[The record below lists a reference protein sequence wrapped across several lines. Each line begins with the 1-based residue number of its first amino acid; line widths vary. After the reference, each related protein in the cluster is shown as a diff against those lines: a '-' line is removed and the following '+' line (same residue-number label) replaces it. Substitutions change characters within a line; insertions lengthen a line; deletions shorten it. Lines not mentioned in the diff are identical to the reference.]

1 MCTLFCRAFFVRPA
15 TFYWVA
21 TLLATLIGSRGADAQ
36 NLPTGFKSAKAQSN
50 YTAPMG
56 VVFSADGKQQFVW
69 EKSGLVWVSNW
80 DGVQYVKQSTPV
92 LDISEEVGN
101 YHDFGLASLCLDP
114 NFSQN
119 GRIYLYYQVDRH
131 HLMKFGTAEYSAT
144 TNEYS
149 NASISRVT
157 RYQFTMD
164 NGNLTTVAN
173 SRKVLVGE
181 TKSTGVPLIHESH
194 AGGALLF
201 GSDGSLLLSTGD
213 NGSWDGVDKGNAK
226 DTYHQQAI
234 SDGIMRANEN
244 VGAFRSQM
252 LNSHCGKLLRM
263 DPNTGDGLPTNPYYD
278 SANPR
283 SAQSRVWTLGLRH
296 PYRMSLLPNTGSTN
310 MNDGNPGTV
319 LIGDVGWG
327 TWEETNIIRQGGV
340 NAGWP
345 IFEGQEVQSDYAAAA
360 NTLEN
365 RDEPNPT
372 NTCNKPFLTFADLVK
387 QPSNP
392 VQTVN
397 NPCSGQPL
405 PGLQRRYIH
414 ARPALDW
421 KHGENVARTP
431 TFNGAF
437 ATATTV
443 GAAGGAKGSPFGG
456 SCAIGGA
463 YYTGTTFPAEWQN
476 TYFFADFSANWIKA
490 ATLDGTG
497 NVTQVREFL
506 PGGGASGIV
515 DIRYNPL
522 DGALYFVSIYS
533 NEVMKIS
540 YGGNQP
546 PIAQLSANTLVG
558 NSPLTVSFKGDG
570 SSDPNGDA
578 LTYAWNFG
586 DGTTSTQPNPTKVF
600 SGTGVQAIPVTLT
613 VSDGKGLSDTKSVV
627 VSLNNT
633 APTAKITNP
642 GANTLYPLDR
652 ESQYTLS
659 ASVTDE
665 ETSSLTYAWQVTL
678 RHNTHEHREPINTS
692 VSPTITVSPVGCD
705 VETYYY
711 FVKLTVTD
719 KGGLTATD
727 SVKIYPDCNSGKLAV
742 SNLKATV
749 QGSSVQLNWTAPAV
763 TYDNV
768 LVVAKAGSGFSDR
781 PSSQVYPADANFMGT
796 GADFF
801 GGKVM
806 YQGVANN
813 LTVTN
818 LTAGQT
824 YYFRVYTRRSAA
836 WTGGV
841 ETSVA
846 IAPFPV
852 KAGSCYRL
860 VSRVSGKVLTS
871 DGTDNGS
878 AVTQRTDANL
888 ASQQWKFTAIS
899 DGYYQILSQKT
910 GKVIDQVGI
919 LQTDRGPLGIWD
931 YVGGNNQQWKPIQTA
946 DGYTQFLARHSG
958 KAIDLLDAN
967 QNDGAAVAQFTPNTN
982 TTQQWL
988 VEERTCAV
996 STPPAFSVNS
1006 ASCYRLVSRAS
1017 GKVLTSDGTDNGSAV
1032 TQRTDANTAAQQWKF
1047 AATSDGYYQILSQQT
1062 NKVLDQV
1069 GNLQTDRGPLGIWGY
1084 AGGNNQQWKPMQTA
1098 DGYTQF
1104 LARHSGKA
1112 VDLLDGSQNEG
1123 AAAVQFTANTGATQ
1137 QWRVDERACVAPA
1150 PPALV
1155 VKANSCYRIVSRH
1168 SGKVLGAEG
1177 LANGAAILQRTDAN
1191 LASQQWKF
1199 APTSDGYYQI
1209 LSQQT
1214 NKVIDVIGI
1223 SMDDRAPLILWD
1235 YLGGGN
1241 QQWKPVQTTDGYT
1254 QFIARHSGK
1263 AIDLLDW
1270 NQNEG
1275 AVVGQFPVNNFA
1287 VQQWRVEE
1295 RTCVFSPTACYR
1307 ISSRNGGK
1315 VIGVQN
1321 ASKNDGAQIRQQTY
1335 AGKASQQWKMQ
1346 LNADGYYQLAN
1357 GNSGKLIDVY
1367 GISTND
1373 GTNLIQW
1380 ASTGGQNQQ
1389 WKIALDAQGYYTF
1402 TARHSGKM
1410 MDQKG
1415 SSADE
1420 NIEIVQWPATGAQN
1434 QQWLIDA
1441 VGCSIPGSRMGAVDF
1456 AAALSEHSD
1465 SQYGLYPNPAQMQV
1479 NVDLQGAQGLPASV
1493 TVTDLRGKIQY
1504 RRLVNTETESY
1515 HTISTSEYAAGVYL
1529 VSIEVADQPKATLRL
1544 VVER

>member
-1 MCTLFCRAFFVRPA
+1 MCTLFRRAFFVRPA

-21 TLLATLIGSRGADAQ
+21 TLLVTLIGSRAANAQ
-36 NLPTGFKSAKAQSN
+36 NLPTGFKIAKAQNN

-56 VVFSADGKQQFVW
+56 IVFSADGKRQFVW

-80 DGVQYVKQSTPV
+80 DGVQYVKQNTPV

-119 GRIYLYYQVDRH
+119 GRVYLYYQVDRH

-157 RYQFTMD
+157 RYQFATD
-164 NGNLTTVAN
+164 NGNLVTVAN

-213 NGSWDGVDKGNAK
+213 NGSWDGVDKGSAK

-244 VGAFRSQM
+244 VGSFRSQL

-263 DPNTGDGLPTNPYYD
+263 DPNTGDGLSSNPYYD

-283 SAQSRVWTLGLRH
+283 SAQSRVWALGLRH
-296 PYRMSLLPNTGSTN
+296 PYRMSLLPNTGSAN
-310 MNDGNPGTV
+310 MGDGNPGTV
-319 LIGDVGWG
+319 LIGDVGWNA
-327 TWEETNIIRQGGV
+327 WEETTVIRQGGV

-345 IFEGQEVQSDYAAAA
+345 IFEGQEVQPDYSAAA

-365 RDEPNPT
+365 RDEPNPA
-372 NTCNKPFLTFADLVK
+372 NTCNKPYLTFADLVK
-387 QPSNP
+387 QPTNP

-421 KHGENVARTP
+421 KHGANVARTP
-431 TFNGAF
+431 SFNGSF
-437 ATATTV
+437 PTATSV
-443 GAAGGAKGSPFGG
+443 GDAGGASGSPFGG
-456 SCAIGGA
+456 NCAIGGA
-463 YYTGTTFPAEWQN
+463 VYTGTTFPSEWRN
-476 TYFFADFSANWIKA
+476 TYFFGDFGANWIKA
-490 ATLDGTG
+490 ATVDASG

-506 PGGGASGIV
+506 PGGSANGIV
-515 DIRYNPL
+515 DIEYNPL
-522 DGALYFVSIYS
+522 DGALYVVSIYS

-546 PIAQLSANTLVG
+546 PIAQLSASTLNG

-586 DGTTSTQPNPTKVF
+586 DGTTSTQPNPTNVF
-600 SGTGVQAIPVTLT
+600 TGTGVQGITVTLT
-613 VSDGKGLSDTKSVV
+613 VSDGKGLSDTKSVL

-678 RHNTHEHREPINTS
+678 RHNNHEHREPINTS
-692 VSPTITVSPVGCD
+692 LSPTITVSPVGCD
-705 VETYYY
+705 GETYYY
-711 FVKLTVTD
+711 FIRLTVTD

-727 SVKIYPDCNSGKLAV
+727 SVKIYPDCNSGKLAIAD
-742 SNLKATV
+742 LKATA
-749 QGSSVQLNWTAPAV
+749 QGSSVQLAWTAPAV

-806 YQGVANN
+806 YQGVASN

-824 YYFRVYTRRSAA
+824 YYFRVYTRRGGA

-841 ETSVA
+841 ETSA
-846 IAPFPV
+846 AMAPFPV

-860 VSRVSGKVLTS
+860 VARTSGKVLTS

-888 ASQQWKFTAIS
+888 ASQQWKFAATS
-899 DGYYQILSQKT
+899 DGYYQIISQKT
-910 GKVIDQVGI
+910 GKVFDQVGNQ
-919 LQTDRGPLGIWD
+919 QTDRGPLGIWD
-931 YVGGNNQQWKPIQTA
+931 YVGGNNQQWKPMLNA

-958 KAIDLLDAN
+958 KAIDLLD
-967 QNDGAAVAQFTPNTN
+967 F
-982 TTQQWL
+982 
-988 VEERTCAV
+988 
-996 STPPAFSVNS
+996 ST
-1006 ASCYRLVSRAS
+1006 
-1017 GKVLTSDGTDNGSAV
+1017 
-1032 TQRTDANTAAQQWKF
+1032 
-1047 AATSDGYYQILSQQT
+1047 
-1062 NKVLDQV
+1062 
-1069 GNLQTDRGPLGIWGY
+1069 
-1084 AGGNNQQWKPMQTA
+1084 
-1098 DGYTQF
+1098 
-1104 LARHSGKA
+1104 
-1112 VDLLDGSQNEG
+1112 NEG
-1123 AAAVQFTANTGATQ
+1123 AVIGQYTANTSNAQ
-1137 QWRVDERACVAPA
+1137 QWRVEERSCIVPA
-1150 PPALV
+1150 PPVPAFT
-1155 VKANSCYRIVSRH
+1155 VKANSCYRLVARS
-1168 SGKVLGAEG
+1168 SGKVLGSEG
-1177 LANGAAILQRTDAN
+1177 GANGAEIRQRTDAN
-1191 LASQQWKF
+1191 LAAQQWKF
-1199 APTSDGYYQI
+1199 SPTSDGYYQI
-1209 LSQQT
+1209 VSQQT
-1214 NKVIDVIGI
+1214 SKVIDVTGV
-1223 SMDDRAPLILWD
+1223 SMDDRAPLILWE
-1235 YLGGGN
+1235 YVGGGN
-1241 QQWKPVQTTDGYT
+1241 QQWKPVQNADGYT

-1263 AIDLLDW
+1263 AIDLLDF
-1270 NQNEG
+1270 NPSEG
-1275 AVVGQFPVNNFA
+1275 AVIAQYPINTGTA
-1287 VQQWRVEE
+1287 QQWRVEE
-1295 RTCVFSPTACYR
+1295 RTCVLSPTACYK

-1321 ASKNDGAQIRQQTY
+1321 ASKNDGTQIRQQTY
-1335 AGKASQQWKMQ
+1335 AGKASQQWKLQ
-1346 LNADGYYQLAN
+1346 VNADGYYRVTN
-1357 GNSGKLIDVY
+1357 GNSGKVIDVS
-1367 GISTND
+1367 GGSTND
-1373 GTNLIQW
+1373 LANLIQW
-1380 ASTGGQNQQ
+1380 TSTGSPNQQ
-1389 WKIALDAQGYYTF
+1389 WKVALDGQGYYTF

-1410 MDQKG
+1410 MDQRE
-1415 SSADE
+1415 SNVAD
-1420 NIEIVQWPATGAQN
+1420 NAEIIQWPATGAQN

-1441 VGCSIPGSRMGAVDF
+1441 VGCSIPGSRIGAADF
-1456 AAALSEHSD
+1456 VTALPAYSD
-1465 SQYGLYPNPAQMQV
+1465 NQYVLYPNPAQLQV
-1479 NVDLQGAQGLPASV
+1479 NVDLQAAQGQPASV
-1493 TVTDLRGKIQY
+1493 TLTDLRGKALY
-1504 RRLVNTETESY
+1504 RRLVNTETEPY
-1515 HTISTSEYAAGVYL
+1515 HTISTSEYAAGIYMIV
-1529 VSIEVADQPKATLRL
+1529 IDVADQPKATLRL
-1544 VVER
+1544 VIER